1 MDLCIFHNNQIVIRM
16 VQSSGLTTMYRTP
29 GPYQVF
35 IVMVRALSYIKFE
48 RQPEAMTIL
57 RNYRDNLLNEN
68 PRLAE
73 SATRLIE
80 WWESERLN
88 SPHYSPD
95 EYLKYGIGMCLIFY
109 LFENKIHNKI
119 HTNIHVCLFLL
130 FVFEFVLHS

>member
-1 MDLCIFHNNQIVIRM
+1 
-16 VQSSGLTTMYRTP
+16 MYRTP

-57 RNYRDNLLNEN
+57 RNYRDN

-73 SATRLIE
+73 SASRLIE

-88 SPHYSPD
+88 SPHYSLD
-95 EYLKYGIGMCLIFY
+95 EYLKYGIGMCIIFY
-109 LFENKIHNKI
+109 LFENKTHNKM
-119 HTNIHVCLFLL
+119 H
-130 FVFEFVLHS
+130 LHS